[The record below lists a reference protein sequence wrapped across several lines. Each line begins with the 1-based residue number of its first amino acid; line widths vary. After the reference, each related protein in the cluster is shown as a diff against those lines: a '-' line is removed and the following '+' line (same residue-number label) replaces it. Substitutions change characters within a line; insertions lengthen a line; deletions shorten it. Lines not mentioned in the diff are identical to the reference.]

1 MNKKILII
9 TNLIIILLASINVCY
24 ASDIKTLEKEYT
36 VDYKNADD
44 FYNSIDKTIF
54 ENKIGYELAN
64 IDRTDNLKTLTKEK
78 EVIETLETN
87 TDNLEKVISMFNET
101 KDSQEDGYTG
111 ILKRDN
117 SSLKIAIDKS
127 YQEEYKVYLQKTYKN
142 VPSNELNDIPKTI
155 KSNGTTYYLIN
166 PVWTISETTKV
177 SDNDVPLKYNGTM
190 YYEGVKSKTIVTSYL
205 ATIKYSGELSKQVPD
220 TTTFKVRYKEV
231 KDYSGIIN
239 TILATSGI
247 ILFSGIII
255 FNIRNVKIYNLQNG
269 EYKLIKKI
277 HLNKNKMLIDLTPT
291 NLQTRSYKIVLSKSL
306 YKSIKGN
313 NVKFKYFDKI
323 INSNIDSREFEV
335 IM

>member
-1 MNKKILII
+1 MNKKIISI
-9 TNLIIILLASINVCY
+9 TSLVMILLASINVCY

-36 VDYKNADD
+36 VDYKNADE
-44 FYNSIDKTIF
+44 FYNSIDKAIF
-54 ENKIGYELAN
+54 ENKIGYELEN
-64 IDRTDNLKTLTKEK
+64 IDRTDNLKSLTKEK
-78 EVIETLETN
+78 EIVETLETS

-101 KDSQEDGYTG
+101 KDSEEDGYTG
-111 ILKRDN
+111 ILTRDN
-117 SSLKIAIDKS
+117 SSLKISINNS

-155 KSNGTTYYLIN
+155 KNNGITYYLVN

-177 SDNDVPLKYNGTM
+177 SDSDVPLKYNGTM

-205 ATIKYSGELSKQVPD
+205 ATIKYSGVLEMQVPD
-220 TTTFKVRYKEV
+220 TTTFRVAYKEV
-231 KDYSGIIN
+231 KDYTGIIN

-247 ILFSGIII
+247 FLLSGIII
-255 FNIRNVKIYNLQNG
+255 FHIRNVKIYNLQNG

-291 NLQTRSYKIVLSKSL
+291 NLQIRSYKIVLSKSL
-306 YKSIKGN
+306 FRSIKGKN
-313 NVKFKYFDKI
+313 IKLKYFDKV
-323 INSNIDSREFEV
+323 INSDVDNKEFEV